1 METTHMTLLQQIAE
15 QESERDAQ
23 KRGTPDDIPD
33 NPAAR
38 ELERQRLIATGK
50 PIPAWLQR

>member
-1 METTHMTLLQQIAE
+1 MTLLQQIAE